1 MKLKLFL
8 GFLFIFLVAENIF
21 LYQHIKDFNPPKYK
35 ECGDHIV
42 GIYKT
47 SYDNTVNYVFVPC
60 KNK

>member
-1 MKLKLFL
+1 MPIKIKLLI

-47 SYDNTVNYVFVPC
+47 VNYVLVPTPC